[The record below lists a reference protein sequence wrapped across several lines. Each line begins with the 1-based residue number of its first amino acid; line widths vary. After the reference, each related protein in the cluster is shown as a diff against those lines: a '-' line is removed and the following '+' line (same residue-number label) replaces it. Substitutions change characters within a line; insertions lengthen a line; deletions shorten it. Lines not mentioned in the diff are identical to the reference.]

1 MSFEKVAKQLANPSG
16 KFGIDVALGMNTMN
30 EFISKTTYELL
41 KINDNDCI
49 LEIGIGNGKFIKD
62 ILDNNSGVSY
72 TGIDISETMITE
84 AKKMNKSLI
93 ETNCVDLFEA
103 NIEQIPVWDEAFN
116 KICTINTIYFWEN
129 PVNALNELYRVLSA
143 NGVLIISFRP
153 FLDGQ
158 TLDFTPYGFKEYRN
172 EDFEFLIGQTNFKII
187 ETIEKTE
194 PEIEFNG
201 EIHHLTSQYFLL
213 QKTANRCEK

>member
-1 MSFEKVAKQLANPSG
+1 MNFDKIAKQLANPSG

-41 KINDNDCI
+41 KINDNDCV

-62 ILDNNSGVSY
+62 ILGNTSNVSY
-72 TGIDISETMITE
+72 TGIDISEIMITE
-84 AKKMNKSLI
+84 AKKNNRSLI
-93 ETNCVDLFEA
+93 ETGYVDLFEA
-103 NIEQIPVWDEAFN
+103 NIEQIPVWGEAFD

-129 PVNALNELYRVLSA
+129 PINALNELYRVLSI

-153 FLDGQ
+153 FVDGQ
-158 TLDFTPYGFKEYRN
+158 TLDFTQYGFKEYRN
-172 EDFEFLIGQTNFKII
+172 EDFEFLIGQTNFRII
-187 ETIEKTE
+187 ERVEKTE

-201 EIHHLTSQYFLL
+201 EIHKLLSHYFII
-213 QKTANRCEK
+213 KK

>member
-62 ILDNNSGVSY
+62 ILDNTSGVSY

-158 TLDFTPYGFKEYRN
+158 TLDFTPYGFKEYQN

-213 QKTANRCEK
+213 QKTTNRCEK